1 MEMKNYVF
9 VRTSFNIISIYKVS
23 SKNNED
29 DFGKEKVTHAKR
41 IISERERL
49 EEELK
54 KKPVVKERGIFRKAV
69 VKLKSRGELYQKEIE
84 LMKKGK
90 YINITN

>member
-1 MEMKNYVF
+1 MKSQTLG
-9 VRTSFNIISIYKVS
+9 RTSINIFSLYKVS
-23 SKNNED
+23 SKNKED
-29 DFGKEKVTHAKR
+29 EFGKEKVTHAKR

-90 YINITN
+90 YINITKQ

>member
-1 MEMKNYVF
+1 MKNYVF

-49 EEELK
+49 EEDILK
-54 KKPVVKERGIFRKAV
+54 NLI
-69 VKLKSRGELYQKEIE
+69 
-84 LMKKGK
+84 
-90 YINITN
+90 

>member
-1 MEMKNYVF
+1 M
-9 VRTSFNIISIYKVS
+9 S

-41 IISERERL
+41 IISEKERL

-54 KKPVVKERGIFRKAV
+54 KKPVVKEVGIFRKAV
-69 VKLKSRGELYQKEIE
+69 IKLKSRGDFYQKEIE

-90 YINITN
+90 YLNLIFSQSDCL